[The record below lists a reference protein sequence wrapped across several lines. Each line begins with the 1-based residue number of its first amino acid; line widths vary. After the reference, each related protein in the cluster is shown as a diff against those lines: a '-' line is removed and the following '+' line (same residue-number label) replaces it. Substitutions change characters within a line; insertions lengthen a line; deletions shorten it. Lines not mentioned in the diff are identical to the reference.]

1 MLRSLETVANK
12 EFFFPSLEENQK
24 VGVGGSKTEPRA
36 SEFFSPLVVFF
47 NLSFSPVFFVF
58 LSFSPFFSIFLLFL
72 FLSFL
77 LLIQNLILKIKNPL
91 NSPKPPKST
100 PFPLSSILSS
110 ILSPIYPTPKETPP
124 YQTSTQ
130 FFHCHLISF
139 HLRNIQPNYT
149 LRPILR

>member
-24 VGVGGSKTEPRA
+24 GGGGGPKRSLEHANFFHPGSCFLISRFLPF
-36 SEFFSPLVVFF
+36 SLFFSRFLHFPH
-47 NLSFSPVFFVF
+47 FSM
-58 LSFSPFFSIFLLFL
+58 FL
-72 FLSFL
+72 FLSFF
-77 LLIQNLILKIKNPL
+77 LLIQNLILKIKNFL

-100 PFPLSSILSS
+100 PFPYFPFSILH
-110 ILSPIYPTPKETPP
+110 PTPKETPP

-139 HLRNIQPNYT
+139 HLRNIQPNYI